1 MSFQVVESNKMDK
14 NLPEP
19 WLRGTITGV
28 NPVVAQV
35 LYSFQQAREDI
46 ASFTAGLT
54 PEQIWERPGGLASV
68 GFHIRHIAGSVDRL
82 LTYALGRM
90 LSDEQL
96 VALKREM
103 EPGTSREEL
112 LAAMDTVLQRTG
124 EAMRALSPDVFN
136 EPRVVGR
143 KKLPTTVAG
152 LVVHIAEHTQR
163 HVGQAIVTAKLVRA
177 TPLDG

>member
-1 MSFQVVESNKMDK
+1 MSFEVVESNKMDK

-46 ASFTAGLT
+46 DTFTAGLT
-54 PEQIWERPGGLASV
+54 VEQLWRQPSGLASV

-82 LTYALGRM
+82 FTYVLGRM
-90 LSDEQL
+90 LSDNQL
-96 VALKREM
+96 AALKHEM
-103 EPGTSREEL
+103 EPGASREEL
-112 LAAMDTVLQRTG
+112 LAAMDTVFRNIG
-124 EAMRALSPDVFN
+124 EAMKALSPDVFD
-136 EPRVVGR
+136 EPRMVGR

-163 HVGQAIVTAKLVRA
+163 HVGQAIVTAKLVHA
-177 TPLDG
+177 ASLHA